1 MKHSFDNFGWY
12 SPEEIP
18 GRTTE
23 VTPPGCGERIEGQPY
38 PNFTG
43 YQWILLEYHYAEL
56 PAPGPEPGPGPL
68 PVPVSPLVTII
79 TKFQFMS
86 RLTIA
91 ERLAIYAAEAGS
103 PMIRMWLE
111 MFKIC
116 EEIDTTNT
124 DTITGIQMLEQ
135 SGLIATGRAAEIL
148 GTNAPNT

>member
-18 GRTTE
+18 GRNTE
-23 VTPPGCGERIEGQPY
+23 VAPPECGEKTEGQLY

-43 YQWILLEYHYAEL
+43 YQWIWLGYHYAEL
-56 PAPGPEPGPGPL
+56 PTTEPIPVPL
-68 PVPVSPLVTII
+68 PPPVTVL

-116 EEIDTTNT
+116 EEIDTTNP

-135 SGLIATGRAAEIL
+135 SGLIAEGRAAEIL